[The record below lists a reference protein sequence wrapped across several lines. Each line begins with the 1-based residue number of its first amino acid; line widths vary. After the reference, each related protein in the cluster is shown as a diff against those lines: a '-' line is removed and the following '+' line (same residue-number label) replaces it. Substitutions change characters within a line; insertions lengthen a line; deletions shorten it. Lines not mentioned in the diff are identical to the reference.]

1 LKAQNE
7 ELSRRI
13 QHLEAQ
19 QLAAKEADH
28 EDQETSSSSER
39 LMVRISQAPE
49 STSEER
55 AVNLQ
60 VIIRGECQMVDMVI
74 RILEFLKQVENVS
87 LMSMET
93 TTRILDST
101 SINRI
106 TMRLRIE
113 VCKFRYIFFKI
124 DPLDNI

>member
-1 LKAQNE
+1 
-7 ELSRRI
+7 
-13 QHLEAQ
+13 
-19 QLAAKEADH
+19 LAAKEADH

-60 VIIRGECQMVDMVI
+60 VIIRGECHMVDMVI

-87 LMSMET
+87 LKSMET
-93 TTRILDST
+93 TTRILEST

-106 TMRLRIE
+106 TMRFRIE
-113 VCKFRYIFFKI
+113 VCKFRYNF
-124 DPLDNI
+124 LR